1 MTEEAREEWLSVPP
15 CGDAATGRNDM
26 ASEERGSVACR
37 SLCQVGW
44 SDGLHGPMRAPF
56 EQPVKGPQA
65 LILPALMPPPL
76 MLPSPPSLPLAARRW
91 RSCETYTKGR
101 TVPPSSLRSSLNTF
115 ASDALIAASN
125 RSSKLLSSR
134 SSKLLGTP
142 PLGEGGDDAF
152 AWLISARRRWA
163 RSIRAS
169 RLSCGIYVPKPGGSV
184 EPERAETVA
193 IGVKQTLTVGLVR
206 LTIACYERKFS
217 SQLSQRENFGK
228 KFSSHL
234 ENFGKDFKLSN
245 LPVHAS
251 NLASIGLTEYDHRT
265 SRSVHSR
272 PC

>member
-44 SDGLHGPMRAPF
+44 SDGLHGPMTAPF
-56 EQPVKGPQA
+56 EQPVKGPPA

-125 RSSKLLSSR
+125 RSSKLQSSR

-169 RLSCGIYVPKPGGSV
+169 RLSCGILFSNDKPGGSV
-184 EPERAETVA
+184 VPERAESVA
-193 IGVKQTLTVGLVR
+193 IGVKRPLTVGLVR
-206 LTIACYERKFS
+206 LTLHAMK
-217 SQLSQRENFGK
+217 G
-228 KFSSHL
+228 SSHRTATRDFWETFQAL
-234 ENFGKDFKLSN
+234 EFTCIQSG
-245 LPVHAS
+245 
-251 NLASIGLTEYDHRT
+251 IHRAY
-265 SRSVHSR
+265 RA
-272 PC
+272 